1 MSDDDRSDEKLKRN
15 LLFIAFGLLVA
26 VILIAEGNPI
36 VPVWVILVIALIWA
50 VLQLVLIRT
59 KPEVGEYV
67 DWWSI
72 VHVLSG
78 VLLGLLSVSLLKT
91 AVVLVLWEVVEGLA
105 GVKEPRTNRIA
116 DVLIGLLGWF
126 LAKLII

>member
-1 MSDDDRSDEKLKRN
+1 MSDDDRGDEKLKRN

-26 VILIAEGNPI
+26 VILIAEGDPI

-59 KPEVGEYV
+59 KPKVGEYV

-78 VLLGLLSVSLLKT
+78 VLLGLLSVSLLVT
-91 AVVLVLWEVVEGLA
+91 AVVLVLWEVVEALA

-126 LAKLII
+126 LAKLIT

>member
-1 MSDDDRSDEKLKRN
+1 MSDDGRSDEKFKRN

-26 VILIAEGNPI
+26 VILIAEGSPI
-36 VPVWVILVIALIWA
+36 VPVWVIIVIALSWA

-59 KPEVGEYV
+59 KPRVGEYV

-78 VLLGLLSVSLLKT
+78 VLLGLLSVSLLMT
-91 AVVLVLWEVVEGLA
+91 VVVLVLWEVVEGLA
-105 GVKEPRTNRIA
+105 GVREPRTNRIA

-126 LAKLII
+126 LATLII

>member
-1 MSDDDRSDEKLKRN
+1 MSDDDRGDEKLKRN
-15 LLFIAFGLLVA
+15 LLFIAFALLVA
-26 VILIAEGNPI
+26 VILIAEGDPI
-36 VPVWVILVIALIWA
+36 VPVWVILAIALIWA

-91 AVVLVLWEVVEGLA
+91 VVVLVLWEVVEGLA

>member
-36 VPVWVILVIALIWA
+36 VPVLVILVIALIWA

-59 KPEVGEYV
+59 KPKVGEYV

-78 VLLGLLSVSLLKT
+78 ILLGLLSVSLLKT
-91 AVVLVLWEVVEGLA
+91 VVVLVLWEVVEGLA

>member
-1 MSDDDRSDEKLKRN
+1 MSDDDRGDEKLKRN

-26 VILIAEGNPI
+26 VILIAEGNPS
-36 VPVWVILVIALIWA
+36 VPVWVILVIALSWA

-59 KPEVGEYV
+59 KPKVGEYV

-78 VLLGLLSVSLLKT
+78 ILLGILNVSLLKT
-91 AVVLVLWEVVEGLA
+91 VVVLVLWEVVEGLA

-116 DVLIGLLGWF
+116 DVFIGLLGWF

>member
-1 MSDDDRSDEKLKRN
+1 MSDDDRGDEKLKRN

-26 VILIAEGNPI
+26 VILIAEGNPL
-36 VPVWVILVIALIWA
+36 VAVWMILVIALSWA

-59 KPEVGEYV
+59 KPKVGEYV

-78 VLLGLLSVSLLKT
+78 ILLGLLSVSLLKT
-91 AVVLVLWEVVEGLA
+91 VVVLVLWEVVEGLA

-126 LAKLII
+126 LATLVI

>member
-1 MSDDDRSDEKLKRN
+1 MSDDDRGDEKLKRN

-36 VPVWVILVIALIWA
+36 VPVWMILVIALSWA

-59 KPEVGEYV
+59 KPKVGEYV

-78 VLLGLLSVSLLKT
+78 LLLGLLNVSLLKT
-91 AVVLVLWEVVEGLA
+91 VVVLVLWEVVEGLA